1 MGHKNTTFA
10 ENNRVLSLNG
20 SHLDISTPVVMGI
33 LNLTPDS
40 FYDGGKH
47 VDKANILKTCEQML
61 LDGALIIDLGGVSTR
76 PGAGEVNE
84 TEELNRVLP
93 ILKTLVK
100 HFPGVWFSI
109 DTYRSAVAEQCV
121 NAGAMMINDI
131 SGGNLDN
138 HMFATIS
145 RLRVPYV
152 LMHMHGTPQTMQ
164 QYPLEGGVVNDVRDF
179 FTKKVDELH
188 ALGVE
193 QIILDPG
200 YGFGKT
206 LEANYLLLKKQES
219 LRINNLPLLAGLS
232 RKSMINK
239 VLGTQP
245 VEALNG
251 TSVLNT
257 LALHNG
263 ANILRVHDVK
273 EAVECIKLFDHYQ
286 KAGS

>member
-10 ENNRVLSLNG
+10 ENNRLLSFNG
-20 SHLDISTPVVMGI
+20 FHLDISTPVVMGI

-47 VDKANILKTCEQML
+47 VDEANILKTCEQML
-61 LDGALIIDLGGVSTR
+61 QDGACIIDMGGVSTR
-76 PGAGEVNE
+76 PGAPEVNE
-84 TEELNRVLP
+84 QEELKRVLP
-93 ILKTLVK
+93 VLRTLVK

-109 DTYRSAVAEQCV
+109 DTYQSTVAEKCV
-121 NAGAMMINDI
+121 EAGAMMINDI

-138 HMFATIS
+138 HMFATIA

-164 QYPLEGGVVNDVRDF
+164 KYPLEWGAVDDVRDF
-179 FTKKVDELH
+179 FTKKVDELR

-219 LRINNLPLLAGLS
+219 LRIDNLPLLTGLS

-257 LALHNG
+257 LALLNG

-273 EAVECIKLFDHYQ
+273 EAVECIRLVEQYQ